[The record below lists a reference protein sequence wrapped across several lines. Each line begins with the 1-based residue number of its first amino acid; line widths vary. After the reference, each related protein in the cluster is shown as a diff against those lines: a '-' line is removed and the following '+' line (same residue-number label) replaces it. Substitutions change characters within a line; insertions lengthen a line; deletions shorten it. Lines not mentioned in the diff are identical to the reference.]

1 MVGVF
6 FKILGVH
13 AQQGAVVF
21 LIIRKFGND
30 AAGLI
35 PQAARHGNVPFLDEP
50 FDQPS
55 PLDAAQRRDKDAG
68 PGIRGSDGNDGEF
81 QRIGPPGSR
90 RHHFKMRIFGNLL
103 FHSGC
108 NALPEVLRQA
118 AQGIKP
124 LCGIRPYIH
133 VLRIHRNNGH
143 HDFFA
148 IHAVHPVIPD
158 FFIIGIPVRV
168 KGNMGILI
176 FYLMSDKSCLG
187 NMFEIIGTRHYRHAA
202 EQHESHQGS

>member
-108 NALPEVLRQA
+108 NALPEVLR
-118 AQGIKP
+118 
-124 LCGIRPYIH
+124 H

>member
-1 MVGVF
+1 
-6 FKILGVH
+6 
-13 AQQGAVVF
+13 
-21 LIIRKFGND
+21 
-30 AAGLI
+30 
-35 PQAARHGNVPFLDEP
+35 
-50 FDQPS
+50 
-55 PLDAAQRRDKDAG
+55 
-68 PGIRGSDGNDGEF
+68 
-81 QRIGPPGSR
+81 
-90 RHHFKMRIFGNLL
+90 MRIFGNLL

-124 LCGIRPYIH
+124 LRGIRPYIH
-133 VLRIHRNNGH
+133 VLRIHRSNGH